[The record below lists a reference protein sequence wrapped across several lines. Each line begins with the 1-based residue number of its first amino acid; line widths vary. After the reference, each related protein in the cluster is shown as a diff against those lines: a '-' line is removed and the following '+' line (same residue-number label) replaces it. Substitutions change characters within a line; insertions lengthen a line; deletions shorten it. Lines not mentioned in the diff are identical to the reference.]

1 MWYFADTFSTPI
13 QNERCDNSDSSLA
26 YSQKKTEIKN
36 VENFPR
42 KDLIGKSKK
51 AMILKLIK
59 ESKTILEIKKILI
72 EMDDEDPL
80 IEVSVTNL
88 F

>member
-1 MWYFADTFSTPI
+1 M
-13 QNERCDNSDSSLA
+13 
-26 YSQKKTEIKN
+26 
-36 VENFPR
+36 
-42 KDLIGKSKK
+42 IGKSKK